1 MQNKYYD
8 DIEQFLDEEDRIELL
23 SARKELQKKMQEEWV
38 VAADEEGNIL
48 QINPDGT
55 YVVIRDKEGN
65 IVNYLPD
72 N

>member
-1 MQNKYYD
+1 MQNKHYD
-8 DIEQFLDEEDRIELL
+8 DIEQFLDEDDKIELL

-55 YVVIRDKEGN
+55 SVVIRDKEGN
-65 IVNYLPD
+65 IINCLP
-72 N
+72 NS